1 MNLEQIQQALHAEG
15 LDGWLFYDFRRS
27 NPIAHQ
33 VLKLP
38 AEDMYTRRW
47 FYFVPAHGTP
57 SALISAVESHVL
69 GSLPG
74 ERRVFQTWR
83 EMQAHLQAVLQR
95 GMRIAMEYSPM
106 NAIPYIA
113 RVDAGTL
120 ELVRSYGVEVV
131 SSANLAQRFVA
142 QLSDEQMESHTT
154 CRRAASMIPYA
165 VATCFYV
172 TSGDAYPNL
181 VRSLPTIPGWLSQ
194 ALAMRF
200 LRCSVKYSRLYGVHV
215 ILVSPLCGNDLL
227 RVSTLR
233 VAR

>member
-1 MNLEQIQQALHAEG
+1 MNLEQIQQALHTEG

-57 SALISAVESHVL
+57 SAIISAVESHVL

-83 EMQAHLQAVLQR
+83 EMQAYLEAVLQR

-120 ELVRSYGVEVV
+120 ELVRSCGVEVV

-142 QLSDEQMESHTT
+142 QLSDEQIESHREAG
-154 CRRAASMIPYA
+154 RRLIAAKDALFAALSDDLRTGVTLDEYSVQRRFITLLQHRGLILSDPPIIA
-165 VATCFYV
+165 VNANC
-172 TSGDAYPNL
+172 
-181 VRSLPTIPGWLSQ
+181 
-194 ALAMRF
+194 
-200 LRCSVKYSRLYGVHV
+200 
-215 ILVSPLCGNDLL
+215 
-227 RVSTLR
+227 
-233 VAR
+233 